1 MLRHYLIAALRNM
14 AANRLLTAIAV
25 FGLAIG
31 IAAAIL
37 TGLVIRN
44 QLSFDHFIP
53 GHERTYVGVSMLTVP
68 GSAPNPPDL
77 QTLWPFAP
85 LINSNI
91 PEVEDT
97 ARLIPHRSQ
106 LRRGPVTASDTIYF
120 ADPNLFDVLP
130 LPALRGD
137 LHTALSRPD
146 TVVMTRSAAR
156 KYFGRDDALGEA
168 VTIEGRPMFLTA
180 VIADLP
186 ANETELETGIFASAR
201 TPLLSEMYR
210 KPGAF
215 KNMDELNDALP
226 VHTYVRFKAGADE
239 AATRSRIAA
248 LVKGVWPKIDI
259 PYNYEMPLVRLDRL
273 QFFEPL
279 HPGVRAR
286 LWMVAAIGL
295 LVLFIATANFIN
307 LSVAGSARREK
318 EVGVRK
324 VSGAARRHLIAQF
337 LGEALLAVSLAACLA
352 LAFSELLMPVVNAFL
367 QSGGALTWWNDP
379 VFVLA
384 LLAGIAVLAVV
395 AGSYPAFLLSSFQPA
410 SSLKGWTKQTEAAGA
425 IRSILVILQFS
436 ILICLVIAAGVV
448 WQQRSYATADRLR
461 VNGDEILLVGMPA
474 PNVTP
479 VERMLSGGCTRQ
491 SFRDEVRNLPGVRD
505 AVCSHAVFFD
515 SESDVYV
522 RLHGKQTAQP
532 LIATQFSI
540 FAFYGF
546 KPVAGTIPPDRTQTS
561 FSAGPVVINQAA
573 VKRFGFASPAA
584 AIGQSLSMITDLDK
598 PPVTVLIA
606 AVVPDFSLHS
616 VDTAIPPTI
625 YSQGTD
631 PSGLLRL
638 NLNDKQDLR
647 AAIDQL
653 FTATTLLHLKLDGR
667 RIPETLAAIDRLWT
681 ASGGQGQTPRL
692 FLSQRMQALYLTMMR
707 EAQLF
712 AGFAG
717 LALFLACMGLFG
729 IAISTAERR
738 TKEIGVRKAM
748 GAGNGDIVRLLLWQF
763 AKPVLWANLLAW
775 PIAFWLMQGWLS
787 QFVYHIALT
796 LWFFLG
802 ASLLAVAIA
811 VATVLTH
818 AILTARA
825 VPALALR
832 YE

>member
-1 MLRHYLIAALRNM
+1 MLRHFFIAAIRSM
-14 AANRLLTAIAV
+14 AANRLLTAISV

-37 TGLVIRN
+37 TGQVIRN
-44 QLSFDHFIP
+44 QLSYDHFIP
-53 GHERTYVGVSMLTVP
+53 GHERTYVGVSILTVP

-85 LINSNI
+85 LIKSNI

-97 ARLIPHRSQ
+97 TRLVPHRSS
-106 LRRGPVTASDTIYF
+106 LRRGTITAHDTIYF
-120 ADPNLFDVLP
+120 ADPNVFDLLP
-130 LPALRGD
+130 LTALRGD

-146 TVVMTRSAAR
+146 TVVMTQSAAR
-156 KYFGRDDALGEA
+156 KYFGRDDALGQA
-168 VTIEGRPMFLTA
+168 ITIEGRPMFLTA

-186 ANETELETGIFASAR
+186 ANDTELESGIFASGL

-215 KNMDELNDALP
+215 KTMDELNDALP
-226 VHTYVRFKAGADE
+226 VHTYVRFKPGADE

-259 PYNYEMPLVRLDRL
+259 PFNYEMSLVRLDRL
-273 QFFEPL
+273 QLYEPL
-279 HPGVRAR
+279 HPGARAR

-318 EVGVRK
+318 EVGIRK
-324 VSGAARRHLIAQF
+324 ANGAARWHLVAQF
-337 LGEALLAVSLAACLA
+337 LGEALLAVTLAACLA
-352 LAFSELLMPVVNAFL
+352 LAFSEWLMPVVNVFL
-367 QSGGALTWWNDP
+367 QSGATLIWWNDP
-379 VFVLA
+379 LFMQA
-384 LLAGIAVLAVV
+384 LLAGIAVLTLA
-395 AGSYPAFLLSSFQPA
+395 AGSYPAFLLSSFRPA
-410 SSLKGWTKQTEAAGA
+410 GTLKGWTKQMDGAGN
-425 IRSILVILQFS
+425 IRNGLVILQFS

-448 WQQRSYATADRLR
+448 WQQRSYAAAERLR
-461 VNGDEILLVGMPA
+461 VDGDEILLVGMA
-474 PNVTP
+474 AANVTP
-479 VERMLSGGCTRQ
+479 VERMLTGGCTRP
-491 SFRDEVRNLPGVRD
+491 SFRDEVRKLPGVRD
-505 AVCSHAVFFD
+505 AVCSHIVFFD
-515 SESDVYV
+515 GESDVYV
-522 RLHGKQTAQP
+522 RIHGKQTAQP
-532 LIATQFSI
+532 LIATQFNI

-546 KPVAGTIPPDRTQTS
+546 KPLAGTIPPDRSRTS
-561 FSAGPVVINQAA
+561 FPAGPVVINQAA

-584 AIGQSLSMITDLDK
+584 AVGQFLSMLADLDK
-598 PPVTVLIA
+598 PPVTVQIA
-606 AVVPDFSLHS
+606 AVVPDYSLHS

-638 NLNDKQDLR
+638 NLQNKQDLR

-681 ASGGQGQTPRL
+681 ASGGAGQTPRV
-692 FLSQRMQALYLTMMR
+692 FLSQRMQALYLTMLR

-748 GAGNGDIVRLLLWQF
+748 GAGNQDIVWLLLWQF
-763 AKPVLWANLLAW
+763 VKPVLWASLLAW

-787 QFVYHIALT
+787 QFAYHIALT
-796 LWFFLG
+796 PWFFLG

-811 VATVLTH
+811 VSTVLTH

-825 VPALALR
+825 VPAMALR

>member
-1 MLRHYLIAALRNM
+1 MLRHFFIAAVRNL
-14 AANRLLTAIAV
+14 AANRLLSAIAI

-37 TGLVIRN
+37 TGQVVRN
-44 QLSFDHFIP
+44 QLSYDHFIP
-53 GHERTYVGVSMLTVP
+53 GYERTYVGVAILTVP

-85 LINSNI
+85 LIKSNI
-91 PEVEDT
+91 PEVEDAT
-97 ARLIPHRSQ
+97 RLIPHTSP
-106 LRRGPVTASDTIYF
+106 LRRGAVTVRDTINF
-120 ADPNLFDVLP
+120 ADPNVFDVLP
-130 LPALRGD
+130 LPVLRGD
-137 LHTALSRPD
+137 LHTALRRPD
-146 TVVMTRSAAR
+146 TVVMTQSAAR
-156 KYFGRDDALGEA
+156 KYFGRDDALGQT
-168 VTIEGRPMFLTA
+168 VTIEGRPMVLTA

-186 ANETELETGIFASAR
+186 ANQTELESGIFASAM
-201 TPLLSEMYR
+201 TPLLSEMNR

-215 KNMDELNDALP
+215 KSMDELNDALP
-226 VHTYVRFKAGADE
+226 VHTYIRFKPGADE
-239 AATRSRIAA
+239 ATTRGRIAA

-273 QFFEPL
+273 QLYEPL
-279 HPGVRAR
+279 HPGARAR

-307 LSVAGSARREK
+307 LTVAASARREK

-324 VSGAARRHLIAQF
+324 VSGAARRHLVVQF
-337 LGEALLAVSLAACLA
+337 LGEALVAVTLAACLA
-352 LAFSELLMPVVNAFL
+352 LALSEWLMPVVNAFL
-367 QSGGALTWWNDP
+367 QSGAALIWWNDP
-379 VFVLA
+379 AFLLVL
-384 LLAGIAVLAVV
+384 LMGTAVLAVA
-395 AGSYPAFLLSSFQPA
+395 AGSYPAFLLASFRPA
-410 SSLKGWTKQTEAAGA
+410 SSLKGWTRQTNAAGN
-425 IRSILVILQFS
+425 IRSALVILQFA

-448 WQQRSYATADRLR
+448 WQQRSFATADLLR
-461 VNGDEILLVGMPA
+461 VDGDQILLVGMPA
-474 PNVTP
+474 PNVSP
-479 VERMLSGGCTRQ
+479 VENMLSGGCNRQ
-491 SFRDEVRNLPGVRD
+491 SFRDEVRKLPGVLD
-505 AVCSHAVFFD
+505 AVCSHAVFFNG
-515 SESDVYV
+515 EADVYV
-522 RLHGKQTAQP
+522 RLHGRQTAQP
-532 LIATQFSI
+532 LIATQFAA

-546 KPVAGTIPPDRTQTS
+546 KPVAGTIPPDRVWTS
-561 FSAGPVVINQAA
+561 FPAGPVVINEAA

-584 AIGQSLSMITDLDK
+584 AIGQFLPMLADLDK
-598 PPVTVLIA
+598 PQVTVRIA

-616 VDTAIPPTI
+616 VETAVPPTI

-631 PSGLLRL
+631 PSGLLSL
-638 NLNDKQDLR
+638 KLSNKQDLR

-653 FTATTLLHLKLDGR
+653 FTATSLLHLKLDGW

-681 ASGGQGQTPRL
+681 ASGGQGQTPRI
-692 FLSQRMQALYLTMMR
+692 FLSQRMQALYLTMR
-707 EAQLF
+707 RDAQLF

-748 GAGNGDIVRLLLWQF
+748 GAGNRDIVRLLLWQF
-763 AKPVLWANLLAW
+763 VKPVLWASLLAW

-787 QFVYHIALT
+787 KFAYHIALT
-796 LWFFLG
+796 PWFFLG

-811 VATVLTH
+811 VGTVLTH

-825 VPALALR
+825 VPAMALR